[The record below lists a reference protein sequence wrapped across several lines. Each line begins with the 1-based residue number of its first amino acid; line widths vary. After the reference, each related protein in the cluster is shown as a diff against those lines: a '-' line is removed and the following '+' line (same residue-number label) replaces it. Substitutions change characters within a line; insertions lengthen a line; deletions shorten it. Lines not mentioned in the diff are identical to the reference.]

1 MAYIYKRYGLR
12 YFFSKKKEVILSIM
26 KEKKVKIKIPKG
38 CDCNGE
44 VDKYSNA
51 VLFPEISE
59 GANENL
65 KTVGIPEL

>member
-1 MAYIYKRYGLR
+1 
-12 YFFSKKKEVILSIM
+12 M

-65 KTVGIPEL
+65 KTAGIPEL